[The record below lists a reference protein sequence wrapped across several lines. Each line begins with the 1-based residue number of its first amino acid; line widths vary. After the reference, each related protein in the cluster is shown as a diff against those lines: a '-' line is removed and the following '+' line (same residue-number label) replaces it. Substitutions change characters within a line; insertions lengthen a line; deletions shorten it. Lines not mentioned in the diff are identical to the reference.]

1 MMEGERLQKVLARA
15 GVGSRRAVEELV
27 AAGRVSVNG
36 RPATLG
42 RRIDP
47 SKDKVEVD
55 GSMVP
60 LDARLKYYFVNK
72 PAGVITTAADPH
84 GRATVL
90 DYFDPTLRVWPV
102 GRLDADTEGA
112 LVVTNDGD
120 LTHRLTHPSFGVPKS
135 YLVEVRGTVTRSVI
149 RGLETGVDL
158 DDGRSAPALARIVD
172 RGQAATLIEVTISEG
187 RNRQVR
193 RMFETLGY
201 PVTRLVRIRIGPVE
215 LGRLKPGTVRRL
227 GPEEVAALYAAGAK
241 ET

>member
-27 AAGRVSVNG
+27 AAGRVWVNG
-36 RPATLG
+36 RPAALG

-60 LDARLKYYFVNK
+60 VDALLKYYLVNK

-227 GPEEVAALYAAGAK
+227 GPEEVAALYTAGAK
-241 ET
+241 EI

>member
-36 RPATLG
+36 RPAALG

-55 GSMVP
+55 GSIVP
-60 LDARLKYYFVNK
+60 LDARLKYYLVNK

-149 RGLETGVDL
+149 RELETGVDL
-158 DDGRSAPALARIVD
+158 DDGRAAPALARIVD
-172 RGQAATLIEVTISEG
+172 RGQAATLIEVTILEG

-201 PVTRLVRIRIGPVE
+201 PVTRLVRIRIGPLE

>member
-27 AAGRVSVNG
+27 AAGRVWVNG
-36 RPATLG
+36 RPAALG

-60 LDARLKYYFVNK
+60 LDARLKYYLVNK

-149 RGLETGVDL
+149 RGLETGIDL

-187 RNRQVR
+187 RNREVR

-241 ET
+241 EI

>member
-27 AAGRVSVNG
+27 AAGRVWVNG
-36 RPATLG
+36 RPAALG

-60 LDARLKYYFVNK
+60 LDARLKYYLVNK

-241 ET
+241 EI

>member
-27 AAGRVSVNG
+27 AAGRVWVNG
-36 RPATLG
+36 RPAALG

-60 LDARLKYYFVNK
+60 LDARLKYYLVNK

-187 RNRQVR
+187 RNRQVL

-241 ET
+241 EI

>member
-27 AAGRVSVNG
+27 AAGRVWVNG
-36 RPATLG
+36 RPAALG

-60 LDARLKYYFVNK
+60 LDARLKYYLVNK

-102 GRLDADTEGA
+102 GRLDADTEGV

-241 ET
+241 EI